1 MPLRTILI
9 SILCLCLILP
19 ITANEA
25 GHFMFKRIDVEKG
38 FANSEIRCIYKNSLG
53 YMWFGTRYGLCRYD
67 GYNVVSFKQDLTVDG
82 VYQNNDI
89 ALIQEDADN
98 RLWLETRT
106 GYSIFDPMKEEFIPN
121 PSAEIKKYA
130 LTDSILYM
138 YIDLGKNF
146 WFVTKNDIRFFN
158 AKTRQTNIYKLGD
171 SGRPQKERITAICQG
186 ENKYWF
192 LHENGVVECMDAQTH
207 TVIMKDTTLK
217 FKSPDFYDGQSRLFS
232 DSKGNLWIY
241 GLMEKG
247 ASCLNTD
254 KNTWE
259 YFSTEVPDTSHRL
272 PQNIVTGIAEDQS
285 GRIWISMDHG
295 GISVLDKENNLVH
308 NIRHDR
314 RNVNSLAQDAV
325 KSIYIDNDDIVWVG
339 TYKRG
344 ACYYHSSIFKFQTV
358 RNHESDKE
366 MDVNCFLETKD
377 GNIWIG
383 SNGNG
388 LLCYDRD
395 TEKFTSYKHDPQQSN
410 SPAGDVIVSIVQDHK
425 DRLWIGYYLKGMDC
439 MDGNKFTHF
448 DFSTDKEDCLLPDK
462 NVWKLLCDDKD
473 RLWIGT
479 LNSGIVIMDIE
490 TEKKL
495 MHFPSISSVF
505 SIIQCADGNILIGAL
520 NGLFI
525 FDEESKSVKE
535 YEPEIFSKAQLSR
548 HDINYLYE
556 DSRKLLWIGTRNG
569 LFLFNPITKELRLFT
584 VDDGLSAD
592 LIQSILEDSEHN
604 MWIATNKGLTLIK
617 VNTLNDTPGYFFKM
631 LNYDQAEG
639 LQGEQFNYNGALATS
654 RSELIFGGS
663 LGFNIVNPSAIH
675 YNNSIPK
682 VILTK
687 LKISD
692 KTITPGKTYDDRVIL
707 DKSISYTKS
716 IELSHKENYFTIEF
730 AALDYCVPEKS
741 RYFYKLEGFNSLWI
755 ETSPKAREV
764 TYTNLNPGKYTFYVK
779 AINSDGMESTMPA
792 SLEII
797 INPPFW
803 ESNIA
808 WGIYI
813 AMLISLLYLY
823 HRYSK
828 KKEEKKIYYTR
839 EKMKIENQHNM
850 DEMKLRFFTNISHEF
865 RTPLTLIITPLEEL
879 IKRSG
884 NTEDKELLK
893 IINKNAHQLLNL
905 VNQLL
910 DFRKMDVNGL
920 KLNLKVGNISLFVE
934 DTAALFKEVFAQKNI
949 KFSIDGADT
958 PILIRFD
965 GEKIGKALNNL
976 LSNSY
981 KFTPKDGIIN
991 ICIERDNDKH
1001 EIRISV
1007 SDSGIGIRK
1016 EERTKVFDRFYQV
1029 NTRYYDTNGL
1039 SGSGIGLHLSKEY
1052 IELHKGK
1059 IWVEDSKFGG
1069 CKMVFS
1075 LPLPNED
1082 EEALVEELEIP
1093 ETANDDADADDKTVD
1108 SGNNMPKLLIV
1119 DDNEDFR
1126 TFLCTCMQN
1135 KFEVLQAENGE
1146 KAFEIAVN
1154 DVPDM
1159 IISDVMMPVKD
1170 GIQLCKDL
1178 KNDVRTS
1185 HIPIILLTAKTT
1197 EESQIDGLKSGA
1209 DDYISKPFNIDV
1221 LYIKMKNLIESR
1233 KRMQSMMKGPI
1244 PIEPSRITV
1253 NNIDEELIRKALEY
1267 TEANISNPDFSVEE
1281 LSKELG
1287 MSRVHLY
1294 KKLLSLTGKTPIE
1307 FIRLVRLKRAAQLLK
1322 ESKMNVSEIAY
1333 EVGFNHPKY
1342 FRKYFKEEFGVLPSQ
1357 FERS

>member
-1 MPLRTILI
+1 MPLKTII
-9 SILCLCLILP
+9 TYIICLFVFLP
-19 ITANEA
+19 LSAKKSEQ
-25 GHFMFKRIDVEKG
+25 FMFKRVDVEKG
-38 FANSEIRCIYKNSLG
+38 FANSEIRCIYKNSVG

-67 GYNVVSFKQDLTVDG
+67 GYNVVSFKQDLTVND
-82 VYQNNDI
+82 VHQNNDI
-89 ALIQEDADN
+89 ALIQEDAEN

-106 GYSIFDPMKEEFIPN
+106 GYNIFDPQKEEFISN
-121 PSAEIKKYA
+121 PSAEITKYA
-130 LTDSILYM
+130 LTDNILFM
-138 YIDLGKNF
+138 YIDLGKNM
-146 WFVTKNDIRFFN
+146 WFVTNDDIRFFN
-158 AKTRQTNIYKLGD
+158 VKSGKTNIYKLGENNY
-171 SGRPQKERITAICQG
+171 PQKERITAICQG

-192 LHENGVVECMDAQTH
+192 LHNNGMVECMDAQTH
-207 TVIMKDTTLK
+207 TVIMRDSTLL
-217 FKSPDFYDGQSRLFS
+217 FNSPDFYDGQSRLFS

-247 ASCLNTD
+247 ASCLNTN

-259 YFSTEVPDTSHRL
+259 HFSTHESDIKHRL
-272 PQNIVTGIAEDQS
+272 PANIVTGIAEDKN

-295 GISVLDKENNLVH
+295 GIALLDKENNIISE
-308 NIRHDR
+308 IRHDR

-325 KSIYIDNDDIVWVG
+325 KSIYIDNDDIVWAG

-344 ACYYHSSIFKFQTV
+344 VCYYHSSIFKFHTV
-358 RNHESDKE
+358 KNHESDKE

-377 GNIWIG
+377 GKIWIG

-395 TEKFTSYKHDPQQSN
+395 TEKFISYKHNPKQAN
-410 SPAGDVIVSIVQDHK
+410 SPAGDVIVSIVQDYK
-425 DRLWIGYYLKGMDC
+425 NRLWIGYYMNGLDC
-439 MDGNKFTHF
+439 FDGKNFIHY
-448 DFSTDKEDCLLPDK
+448 DYAPDKECLLPDK
-462 NVWKLLCDDKD
+462 NVWKLLCDNKK

-479 LNSGIVIMDIE
+479 LNSGIVTMDLE
-490 TEKKL
+490 TGEKL
-495 MHFPSISSVF
+495 RHFPSISSVF
-505 SIIQCADGNILIGAL
+505 SIIQRADKNILVGAL

-525 FDEESKSVKE
+525 FDEESNNISE
-535 YEPEIFSKAQLSR
+535 YEPEIFGKAQLSR
-548 HDINYLYE
+548 HDINYLFE

-604 MWIATNKGLTLIK
+604 MWIATNRGLTLIK
-617 VNTLNDTPGYFFKM
+617 VSTLDDTPGYFFKM

-663 LGFNIVNPSAIH
+663 LGFNIVNPTTIH

-692 KTITPGKTYDDRVIL
+692 KTIVPGKSFNNRIIL

-716 IELSHKENYFTIEF
+716 IELDYKENYFTIGF
-730 AALDYCVPEKS
+730 TALDYCVPEKS
-741 RYFYKLEGFNSLWI
+741 RYFYKLEGFNNLWI
-755 ETSPKAREV
+755 ENNPNSREV

-779 AINSDGMESTMPA
+779 AINSDGVESINPA

-803 ESNIA
+803 KSNLA
-808 WGIYI
+808 WVVYFII
-813 AMLISLLYLY
+813 LLSLLYLY
-823 HRYSK
+823 HKYSK
-828 KKEEKKIYYTR
+828 KKEEKKIFYAR
-839 EKMKIENQHNM
+839 EKMKIENQHKM

-879 IKRSG
+879 IKKSN
-884 NTEDKELLK
+884 NTEDKELLR
-893 IINKNAHQLLNL
+893 IMRKNAQQLLNL

-910 DFRKMDVNGL
+910 DFRKMDVNSL
-920 KLNLKVGNISLFVE
+920 KLNSKAGNITLFVN
-934 DTAALFKEVFAQKNI
+934 DTVTLFKEVFAQKNI
-949 KFSIDGADT
+949 NFSFDGGDKT
-958 PILIRFD
+958 ILMRFD
-965 GEKIGKALNNL
+965 GEKIGKVLNNL

-981 KFTPKDGIIN
+981 KFTPQNGTIN
-991 ICIERDNDKH
+991 VCIERDDTKH

-1007 SDSGIGIRK
+1007 SDSGIGIQK
-1016 EERTKVFDRFYQV
+1016 EEREKVFDRFYQV
-1029 NTRYYDTNGL
+1029 DNKYYDANGL

-1059 IWVEDSKFGG
+1059 IWVEDSKLGG

-1075 LPLPNED
+1075 LPLPDES
-1082 EEALVEELEIP
+1082 EEALIEELENSQNTNDTDLKEYK
-1093 ETANDDADADDKTVD
+1093 ETGND
-1108 SGNNMPKLLIV
+1108 MPKLLIV
-1119 DDNEDFR
+1119 DDNNDFR

-1135 KFEVLQAENGE
+1135 RFEVIQAENGE

-1154 DVPDM
+1154 EIPDM

-1170 GIQLCKDL
+1170 GIQLCREL

-1185 HIPIILLTAKTT
+1185 HIPLILLTAKTT

-1221 LYIKMKNLIESR
+1221 LYIKMRNLIESR
-1233 KRMQSMMKGPI
+1233 KKMQSMLKEPI

-1357 FERS
+1357 FEKS

>member
-1 MPLRTILI
+1 MPLKTILI
-9 SILCLCLILP
+9 NIICLFVFMPLLW
-19 ITANEA
+19 AKDSEQ
-25 GHFMFKRIDVEKG
+25 FMFKRIDVEKG
-38 FANSEIRCIYKNSLG
+38 FANSEIRCIYKNSVG

-67 GYNVVSFKQDLTVDG
+67 GYNVISYKQDLMANG

-89 ALIQEDADN
+89 ALIQEDAEN

-106 GYSIFDPMKEEFIPN
+106 GYNIFDPLKEEFISN
-121 PSAEIKKYA
+121 SSEEIKKYA

-138 YIDLGKNF
+138 YIDLGKNM
-146 WFVTKNDIRFFN
+146 WFVTNDDIRFFN
-158 AKTRQTNIYKLGD
+158 IKTSKTNIYKLGD
-171 SGRPQKERITAICQG
+171 TGRPQKGRIAAICQG

-192 LHENGVVECMDAQTH
+192 LHTNGLVECMDAQTH
-207 TVIMKDTTLK
+207 TITMKDSTLV
-217 FKSPDFYDGQSRLFS
+217 FNSPDFYDGQSRLFS

-247 ASCLNTD
+247 ASCLNTN

-259 YFSTEVPDTSHRL
+259 HFSKSQEDVRHRL
-272 PQNIVTGIAEDQS
+272 PANIVTGITEDKQ

-295 GISVLDKENNLVH
+295 GIVLLDKENNIISE
-308 NIRHDR
+308 IRHDR

-325 KSIYIDNDDIVWVG
+325 KSIYIDNEDIVWAG

-344 ACYYHSSIFKFQTV
+344 VCYYHSSIFKFHTV
-358 RNHESDKE
+358 KNHESDKE

-377 GNIWIG
+377 GKIWIG

-395 TEKFTSYKHDPQQSN
+395 TEKFISYKHDPRKTN
-410 SPAGDVIVSIVQDHK
+410 TPAGDVIVSIVQDYK
-425 DRLWIGYYLKGMDC
+425 DRLWIGYYMNGMDC
-439 MDGNKFTHF
+439 WDGKKFTHY
-448 DFSTDKEDCLLPDK
+448 DFIPNEECLLPDK
-462 NVWKLLCDDKD
+462 NVWKLLCDDKK

-479 LNSGIVIMDIE
+479 LNSGIVTLDLE
-490 TEKKL
+490 TGKKL
-495 MHFPSISSVF
+495 KHFPSISSVF
-505 SIIQCADGNILIGAL
+505 SIIQRADGSILVGAL

-525 FDEESKSVKE
+525 FDEDSKTIKE
-535 YEPEIFSKAQLSR
+535 YEPEIFGKAQLSR
-548 HDINYLYE
+548 HDINYLFE

-569 LFLFNPITKELRLFT
+569 LFIFNPITKELRLFT

-592 LIQSILEDSEHN
+592 LIQSILEDAEHN
-604 MWIATNKGLTLIK
+604 IWIATNRGLTLIK
-617 VNTLNDTPGYFFKM
+617 VNTQNDTPGYFFKM

-654 RSELIFGGS
+654 HSELIFGGS

-675 YNNSIPK
+675 YNNNNPK

-687 LKISD
+687 LKIYD
-692 KTITPGKTYDDRVIL
+692 KTITPGMKYNGKSIL

-716 IELSHKENYFTIEF
+716 IELGHSENYFTLEF
-730 AALDYCVPEKS
+730 AALDYCVPDKS
-741 RYFYKLEGFNSLWI
+741 RYFYKLEGLNDLWI
-755 ETSPKAREV
+755 ETNPNTREV
-764 TYTNLNPGKYTFYVK
+764 TYTNLNPGKYTFHVK
-779 AINSDGMESTMPA
+779 AINSDGMESIEPA

-803 ESNIA
+803 KSNLA
-808 WGIYI
+808 WGIY
-813 AMLISLLYLY
+813 LIILLSLLYIY

-828 KKEEKKIYYTR
+828 KKEEKKIIYTR

-879 IKRSG
+879 IKKSEKA
-884 NTEDKELLK
+884 EDKELLR
-893 IINKNAHQLLNL
+893 IIHKNAQQLLNL

-920 KLNLKVGNISLFVE
+920 KLNLQIGNITLFVK
-934 DTAALFKEVFAQKNI
+934 DTVFLFKEAFAHKNI
-949 KFSIDGADT
+949 EFSIDGTDEA
-958 PILIRFD
+958 IFMRFD
-965 GEKIGKALNNL
+965 GEKIGKVLNNL

-981 KFTPKDGIIN
+981 KFTPQNGKIN
-991 ICIERDNDKH
+991 VCIERDDANH

-1007 SDSGIGIRK
+1007 SDSGIGIQK
-1016 EERTKVFDRFYQV
+1016 DERDKVFNRFYQV
-1029 NTRYYDTNGL
+1029 NHKYYDANGL

-1059 IWVEDSKFGG
+1059 IWVEDSQFGG

-1075 LPLPNED
+1075 LPLPDEGEEALIEELENSRNNED
-1082 EEALVEELEIP
+1082 EDIKEYKEIS
-1093 ETANDDADADDKTVD
+1093 N
-1108 SGNNMPKLLIV
+1108 SNMPKLLIV
-1119 DDNEDFR
+1119 DDNNDFR

-1135 KFEVLQAENGE
+1135 RFEVIQAENGE

-1154 DVPDM
+1154 EIPDM
-1159 IISDVMMPVKD
+1159 IISDVMMPVMD
-1170 GIQLCKDL
+1170 GIQLCKML

-1185 HIPIILLTAKTT
+1185 HIPLILLTAKAT

-1233 KRMQSMMKGPI
+1233 KKMQSMLKEPI

-1357 FERS
+1357 FEKS